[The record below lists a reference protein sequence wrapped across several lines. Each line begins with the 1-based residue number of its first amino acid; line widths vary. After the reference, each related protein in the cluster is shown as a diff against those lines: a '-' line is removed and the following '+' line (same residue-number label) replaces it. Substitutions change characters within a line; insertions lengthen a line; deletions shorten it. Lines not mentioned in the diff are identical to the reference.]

1 MTGLLILS
9 ESDIEMICSEN
20 VLLLVVFF
28 PVQNDFIS
36 KAVCYTEQVAKAKK
50 ETASRQTSRTVQ
62 VVRQAP
68 VAEIKR
74 VMEGSPANVNDTD
87 SESSVWHV
95 YSLSKVKQFLQCP
108 GI

>member
-1 MTGLLILS
+1 MTGILILS
-9 ESDIEMICSEN
+9 ESDTEMICSEN
-20 VLLLVVFF
+20 VLLLVFF
-28 PVQNDFIS
+28 PVQKDFIS
-36 KAVCYTEQVAKAKK
+36 KAVCYVEQVAKTKK

-62 VVRQAP
+62 VARQAP

-74 VMEGSPANVNDTD
+74 VMEESPANVNDTD

-95 YSLSKVKQFLQCP
+95 YSLSKVKQFFLQCP